1 MKKIKILIAG
11 HTGFIGSSLVKELK
25 KKSLF
30 ELVCLS
36 RSNGFNLNEKIDLNG
51 AIFDIVINLSAI
63 TNIDESWLNP
73 SKYYKNNYLITL
85 NLLEYARVCKAKF
98 IQISSY
104 TYGSPK
110 YQPIDENHPINGY
123 NPYASSKI
131 LADQLCESYS
141 QQYDIPVTILKPFNI
156 YGSDQSDRFFIKKM
170 IKNAISGSGEKLK
183 IQDLHAKR
191 DYLWIDDFIDAIVK
205 VAKAQE
211 DGFFIYNI
219 GSGVSYSAKEIIK
232 IINLYT
238 GGVTFDL
245 TENPLS
251 KLLIQDCICNSN
263 LFSKKF
269 NWHPKVDLKE
279 GIEKMANMGV

>member
-104 TYGSPK
+104 TYGS
-110 YQPIDENHPINGY
+110 Q
-123 NPYASSKI
+123 
-131 LADQLCESYS
+131 
-141 QQYDIPVTILKPFNI
+141 
-156 YGSDQSDRFFIKKM
+156 
-170 IKNAISGSGEKLK
+170 
-183 IQDLHAKR
+183 
-191 DYLWIDDFIDAIVK
+191 
-205 VAKAQE
+205 
-211 DGFFIYNI
+211 I
-219 GSGVSYSAKEIIK
+219 GRAHV
-232 IINLYT
+232 
-238 GGVTFDL
+238 
-245 TENPLS
+245 
-251 KLLIQDCICNSN
+251 
-263 LFSKKF
+263 
-269 NWHPKVDLKE
+269 
-279 GIEKMANMGV
+279 